1 MASMSKPIAEGA
13 PIDVETATPPAE
25 LKVFVT
31 RSEESPEFSFSR
43 YWWLGEGARWG
54 IASWVW
60 KKLTPGDEPVF
71 GRAARHEILLPDAAP
86 SDYADVAFTLA
97 RFDQQLP
104 PHEKHVMVQV
114 KIAMPRAEP
123 WHVGYERVRS
133 YARSHF
139 VSTGHP
145 VILVAHV
152 PTLAC
157 CEGATGSHVHCIALS
172 RTLGINGFEAAD
184 YLMCSDKG
192 FAAALAAWQ
201 RHSAREALA

>member
-1 MASMSKPIAEGA
+1 MSKPI
-13 PIDVETATPPAE
+13 VEVAILEPDTAIPPAE

-54 IASWVW
+54 ITGWVG
-60 KKLTPGDEPVF
+60 KKLAPGDDPVF
-71 GRAARHEILLPDAAP
+71 GKAARHEILLPDAAP

-104 PHEKHVMVQV
+104 PHEKHVMVHV
-114 KIAMPRAEP
+114 KVALPRDEP
-123 WHVGYERVRS
+123 WHAGYERVRA

-139 VSTGHP
+139 VKMGHP
-145 VILVAHV
+145 VVLVAHV
-152 PTLAC
+152 PHLAC
-157 CEGATGSHVHCIALS
+157 CEGATGSHIHCIALS
-172 RTLGINGFEAAD
+172 RTLGLNGFEAAD

-192 FAAALAAWQ
+192 YAAALAAWQ
-201 RHSAREALA
+201 LHFADEA